1 MLSISQVERD
11 TGLSKD
17 TLRMWERRYGFP
29 QPSRD
34 AFGERL
40 YDAPQIDKLRVI
52 KRLMDSGQRPGKL
65 MAKTFA
71 ELNELGTQQ
80 AVDRL
85 DAGVPSAHAAVIRL
99 LQSHE
104 SSALEQ
110 HLSHLL
116 LRQGLQQFVLATI
129 APLNV
134 AVGEAWMHGELA
146 IYEEHLY
153 TEHVQG
159 VLRAA
164 IQNLPRRHDSP
175 RVLLTTLPNEL
186 HALGLLMVETLLAAE
201 RIPCIPLG
209 TQTPLAEIIS
219 AAAAHRADI
228 VALSFS
234 AGFPLRAGAA
244 GIASLHEAF
253 AGAPTLWVGGHLVN
267 RLKHLK
273 QLPKGVCRIPTLD
286 DVIPALETWRAANG
300 AAAPQTLSSGPRAL

>member
-1 MLSISQVERD
+1 MLSIGQVERD

-34 AFGERL
+34 EFGERL
-40 YDAPQIDKLRVI
+40 YDAIQIDKLRVI
-52 KRLMDSGQRPGKL
+52 KRLMDAGQRPGKL
-65 MAKTFA
+65 MAKSFE
-71 ELNELGTQQ
+71 ELNELGTRQ
-80 AVDRL
+80 AVERQ
-85 DAGVPSAHAAVIRL
+85 DAGLPTGHAAVIKL

-134 AVGEAWMHGELA
+134 AVGEAWMRGELA
-146 IYEEHLY
+146 IFEEHLY

-164 IQNLPRRHDSP
+164 IQNMPRRHESP
-175 RVLLTTLPNEL
+175 RVLLTTLPNEQ

-201 RIPCIPLG
+201 RVPCVSLG
-209 TQTPLAEIIS
+209 TQTPLADIVT

-234 AGFPLRAGAA
+234 AGFPLRAAAA
-244 GIASLHEAF
+244 GIGSLHQAF
-253 AGAPTLWVGGHLVN
+253 GGSAALWVGGRLVA
-267 RLKHLK
+267 RLR
-273 QLPKGVCRIPTLD
+273 QLPKDVCRIQVLD
-286 DVIPALETWRAANG
+286 DVVPALETWRGAQQDSAA
-300 AAAPQTLSSGPRAL
+300 R